1 MVQEDTIKRMRSTA
15 LLPAL
20 AIREMRASWE
30 KHGRRDVYSKA
41 MQQVKKILAQDN
53 PAVFG
58 KEIDQ
63 KIRSRFKDLVPGNTG
78 LNND

>member
-1 MVQEDTIKRMRSTA
+1 M
-15 LLPAL
+15 
-20 AIREMRASWE
+20 
-30 KHGRRDVYSKA
+30 H
-41 MQQVKKILAQDN
+41 ILVSNPIQDN